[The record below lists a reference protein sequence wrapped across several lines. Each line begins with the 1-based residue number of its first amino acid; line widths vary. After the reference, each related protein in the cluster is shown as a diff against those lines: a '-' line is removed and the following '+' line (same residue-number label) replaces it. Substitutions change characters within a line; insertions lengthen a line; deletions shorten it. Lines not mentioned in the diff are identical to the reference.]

1 MWIFLSFLM
10 LITSILLTIKIN
22 FKNFKIIKMLKTLL
36 KDKTALFLSLG
47 TKIGV
52 GSIIGTTASIIIGG
66 PSGVIWMFIFSI
78 LTSSLIYAESYLGI
92 KYREKTKDGHIGGSY
107 YILKN
112 GLNKKRL
119 AIISLLL
126 LLIIYSFLFQMVQSN
141 TIAHSIELTMNIN
154 KNIIFVIFII
164 ILSITLS
171 LNIKE
176 LLNTMNKIVPFM
188 CILFIIIALLAITKN
203 IKILLPSLKL
213 LFSNITSLKSF
224 FAGAIIGIKRSI
236 FMNETLIGTT
246 SLSASIDRNDK
257 KTAINIQVL
266 GTYIITFI
274 IGLLITLMI
283 SIYLYK
289 YDITSNYLEL
299 IINVFNSL
307 IGNIGVYILIIIFIL
322 FGTTTILSG
331 YYIGKSNLEHLTNK
345 KLILHIFKLLFIT
358 FTLGGIFINTSLL
371 WKIIDS
377 FMYIMIIINI
387 YSIIRLGDKSDWK

>member
-176 LLNTMNKIVPFM
+176 LLNTMSKIVPFM
-188 CILFIIIALLAITKN
+188 CLLFIIITLLAITKN

-289 YDITSNYLEL
+289 YDITNNYLEL

>member
-176 LLNTMNKIVPFM
+176 LLNTMSKIVPFM
-188 CILFIIIALLAITKN
+188 CLLFIIIALLAITKN

-224 FAGAIIGIKRSI
+224 FAGAIIGIKRSV

-345 KLILHIFKLLFIT
+345 KLIIHIFKLLFIT

-387 YSIIRLGDKSDWK
+387 YSIIKLGDKSDWK

>member
-66 PSGVIWMFIFSI
+66 PSGVIWMFIFSM

-289 YDITSNYLEL
+289 YDITNNYLEL

>member
-213 LFSNITSLKSF
+213 LFSNITSVKSF
-224 FAGAIIGIKRSI
+224 FAGAIIGIKRSV

-345 KLILHIFKLLFIT
+345 KLIIHIFKLLFIT

>member
-188 CILFIIIALLAITKN
+188 CLLFIIIALLAITKN

-224 FAGAIIGIKRSI
+224 FAGGIIGIKRSV

-246 SLSASIDRNDK
+246 SLSASIDKNDK

-345 KLILHIFKLLFIT
+345 KLIIHIFKLLFIT

>member
-246 SLSASIDRNDK
+246 SLSASIDKNDK

-289 YDITSNYLEL
+289 YDITNNYLEL

-387 YSIIRLGDKSDWK
+387 YSIIKLGDKSDWK

>member
-188 CILFIIIALLAITKN
+188 CLLFIIIALLAITKN

-213 LFSNITSLKSF
+213 LFSNITRLKSF

-246 SLSASIDRNDK
+246 SLSASIDKNDK

-289 YDITSNYLEL
+289 YDITNNYLEL

-331 YYIGKSNLEHLTNK
+331 YYIGKSNLEHLTNR

>member
-22 FKNFKIIKMLKTLL
+22 LKNFKIIKMLKTLL

-224 FAGAIIGIKRSI
+224 LAGAIIGIKRSV

-289 YDITSNYLEL
+289 YDITNNYLEL

-358 FTLGGIFINTSLL
+358 FTLVGIFINTSLL

>member
-1 MWIFLSFLM
+1 
-10 LITSILLTIKIN
+10 
-22 FKNFKIIKMLKTLL
+22 MLKTLL

-224 FAGAIIGIKRSI
+224 FAGAIIGIKRSV

-289 YDITSNYLEL
+289 YDITNNYLEL

-331 YYIGKSNLEHLTNK
+331 YYIGKSNLEHLTNR

-387 YSIIRLGDKSDWK
+387 YSIIRLGDKSDWKWLGYIIKRCI

>member
-92 KYREKTKDGHIGGSY
+92 KYREKTKDEHIGGSY

-224 FAGAIIGIKRSI
+224 FAGAIIGIKRSV

-246 SLSASIDRNDK
+246 SLSASIDKNDK

-289 YDITSNYLEL
+289 YDITNNYLEL

-331 YYIGKSNLEHLTNK
+331 YYIGKSNIEHLTNK

>member
-1 MWIFLSFLM
+1 
-10 LITSILLTIKIN
+10 
-22 FKNFKIIKMLKTLL
+22 MLKTLL